1 MNKYQEALN
10 VLYENVDYNDYSNQ
24 TIDRTNKAFDT
35 IQELVDKS
43 KPKKAI
49 RKKLEDP
56 TENRKGSLVNLV
68 GNRYYKCPNCESYL
82 GAFIDDYCKYCGQA
96 LVRSKE
102 DE

>member
-1 MNKYQEALN
+1 MNKYQEALDEMCCN
-10 VLYENVDYNDYSNQ
+10 CYTSCSKDGTPCLAYM
-24 TIDRTNKAFDT
+24 KL
-35 IQELVDKS
+35 QELVDKS
-43 KPKKAI
+43 TPKKAI

-56 TENRKGSLVNLV
+56 TKTRKNSLVNLV

-102 DE
+102 D